1 MTTSLLSLD
10 QSYSK
15 LQNRFVT
22 ASVDVLSHGMTLIF
36 RGLPSVL
43 QEQYLNSRYQREK
56 KPPPQ
61 QLALSRILRTDLVW
75 SFGKLLWQC
84 QCFHR
89 ASMTLSQP
97 EAFPLV
103 VNSKGQLGFVWRF
116 NCLLHG
122 AWQVPEMHNCPQK
135 METDRRN
142 ELRIHTTSCL
152 MASEIRWI
160 NDTMITVPKT
170 KAASHGCM
178 LSQGPAMKKLG
189 ARSPVERT
197 LHKIR

>member
-61 QLALSRILRTDLVW
+61 QLALSRILRTDLV
-75 SFGKLLWQC
+75 
-84 QCFHR
+84 
-89 ASMTLSQP
+89 
-97 EAFPLV
+97 
-103 VNSKGQLGFVWRF
+103 
-116 NCLLHG
+116 
-122 AWQVPEMHNCPQK
+122 
-135 METDRRN
+135 
-142 ELRIHTTSCL
+142 
-152 MASEIRWI
+152 
-160 NDTMITVPKT
+160 
-170 KAASHGCM
+170 
-178 LSQGPAMKKLG
+178 
-189 ARSPVERT
+189 
-197 LHKIR
+197 